1 MSAPDAL
8 KVILIT
14 GLSGSGK
21 SIAIRALEDAQ
32 FYCVDNLPTPFIPK
46 VVNHLHLAGVSNM
59 AIAVDSRSGRDLIDL
74 PSLITELK
82 EGGYD
87 VRVLFLEADDDTLT
101 TRYSETRRRHPFS
114 VKLGEKATVGECV
127 AAEREAMQNLR
138 GFADVID
145 TTALLPNTLRR
156 WVLEAVEER
165 PSRLTLIFETF
176 GYKKG
181 LPLDA
186 DLVFDVRCLSNP
198 HYVKELREKTG
209 IDFEV
214 QAFIREDERSNELL
228 SDIEKYLRKWL
239 PSYLNEQRS
248 YVTIAIGCTGGQHR
262 SVYIAEMLAERF
274 SLFPIDEVESVLVR
288 HRKIHQSH

>member
-1 MSAPDAL
+1 MSGQDAL
-8 KVILIT
+8 KIILVT

-74 PSLITELK
+74 PSLITQLK
-82 EGGYD
+82 EEGYD
-87 VRVLFLEADDDTLT
+87 VRVLFLEADDDTLS

-114 VKLGEKATVGECV
+114 VKRGEKATVAECV
-127 AAEREAMQNLR
+127 AAERETMQGLR

-181 LPLDA
+181 LPMDA

-198 HYVKELREKTG
+198 HYVKELRDKTG
-209 IDFEV
+209 IDYEV

-288 HRKIHQSH
+288 HRNIH